1 MHHSLIIRQSASLFL
16 IFISLMAAPSANG
29 SDEPDFK
36 KADQL
41 TYRLYQEKK
50 WDSLILIGKQVL
62 SQDFDYYY
70 LRIRLGIAYFEKK
83 QFILAINHLSS
94 ALKFNAN
101 DPVALEYLY
110 FSYVNVNRKADADRL
125 IASMPVEMTTWLKLK
140 TPVIR
145 EIGLEGGATL
155 IPVNNSKGKQNQG
168 IKPIYTEQDRYGD
181 SYYGHFGFNLNLWNK
196 ISLNIAYNYLNF
208 SKTKS
213 FAWSWI
219 DDRLVS
225 KADCTWGYYNHYSFD
240 TLTMDTAFNYRIIQ
254 NEAFLEATIP
264 LPERFRII
272 PSFHLL
278 NVRYPNIQ
286 AHYQSQTVT
295 DTLFYVASRD
305 TAYTFPFQ
313 RSVYTLTQ
321 NDTSFY
327 NYVAGL
333 TITKDFSVFTLGLSG
348 SFSNLNGK
356 NQVQAGGWL
365 TYYPFGNLNLY
376 GNTSITGFFQGDE
389 SRVLLNQMIG
399 AKITPWLWGEGTLL
413 YGNYT
418 NANINNGAIVYN
430 NSDKIDYR
438 LGANLFFV
446 LSKHFQ
452 LSFSYQYYRKEYLQ
466 LYYINTAD
474 PLSGETVAIPQ
485 TKYYPYST
493 HSFIGGITW
502 KP

>member
-1 MHHSLIIRQSASLFL
+1 LKCYTFC
-16 IFISLMAAPSANG
+16 FEDYN
-29 SDEPDFK
+29 
-36 KADQL
+36 
-41 TYRLYQEKK
+41 TLY
-50 WDSLILIGKQVL
+50 
-62 SQDFDYYY
+62 
-70 LRIRLGIAYFEKK
+70 
-83 QFILAINHLSS
+83 
-94 ALKFNAN
+94 
-101 DPVALEYLY
+101 
-110 FSYVNVNRKADADRL
+110 
-125 IASMPVEMTTWLKLK
+125 
-140 TPVIR
+140 
-145 EIGLEGGATL
+145 
-155 IPVNNSKGKQNQG
+155 
-168 IKPIYTEQDRYGD
+168 
-181 SYYGHFGFNLNLWNK
+181 
-196 ISLNIAYNYLNF
+196 
-208 SKTKS
+208 
-213 FAWSWI
+213 
-219 DDRLVS
+219 
-225 KADCTWGYYNHYSFD
+225 
-240 TLTMDTAFNYRIIQ
+240 
-254 NEAFLEATIP
+254 
-264 LPERFRII
+264 
-272 PSFHLL
+272 
-278 NVRYPNIQ
+278 
-286 AHYQSQTVT
+286 
-295 DTLFYVASRD
+295 YVASRD

-313 RSVYTLTQ
+313 RSIYTITKI
-321 NDTSFY
+321 DTSFY

-356 NQVQAGGWL
+356 NQVQAEGWL

-399 AKITPWLWGEGTLL
+399 AKITPWLWGEATLL

-452 LSFSYQYYRKEYLQ
+452 LSLSYQYYRKEYLQ